1 MLTILVFEIKDGK
14 NAQKVKKNINC
25 NLSLLIRGIIP
36 RKFETRKC
44 YFLHSEHPKN
54 KKIINNNLSLLS
66 GRKTGGGI
74 CPNSLRVKSW
84 VKSWV
89 IKCAKNAFFH

>member
-25 NLSLLIRGIIP
+25 NLSFLIRGIIP
-36 RKFETRKC
+36 RKFLKFETQKC

-54 KKIINNNLSLLS
+54 KKNINNNLSLLS
-66 GRKTGGGI
+66 GRKT
-74 CPNSLRVKSW
+74 
-84 VKSWV
+84 
-89 IKCAKNAFFH
+89 